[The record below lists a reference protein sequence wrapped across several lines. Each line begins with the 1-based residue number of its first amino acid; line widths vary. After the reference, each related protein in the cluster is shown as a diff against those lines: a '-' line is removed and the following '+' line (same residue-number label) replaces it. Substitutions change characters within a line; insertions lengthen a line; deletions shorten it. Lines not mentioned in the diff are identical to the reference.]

1 MIHLTPYASMPNGG
15 LQQDAVKPALGGEA
29 ESGGFAG
36 ELKSKI
42 QELNTLQNE
51 SDQRIQ
57 DGAVKGAT
65 NIHETMIQIEKA
77 EISLRLM
84 TRVRDKALSAY
95 QEVMRM
101 QF

>member
-1 MIHLTPYASMPNGG
+1 MISLTPYASMPVREVQKSAAGTMHG
-15 LQQDAVKPALGGEA
+15 AEA
-29 ESGGFAG
+29 EGAGFAG
-36 ELKSKI
+36 ELKAKI

-65 NIHETMIQIEKA
+65 NIHETMIQLEKA
-77 EISLRLM
+77 DISLRMM

-95 QEVMRM
+95 QEIMRM

>member
-1 MIHLTPYASMPNGG
+1 MIHLTPYASMP
-15 LQQDAVKPALGGEA
+15 VKELSQSAARTTHGAEA
-29 ESGGFAG
+29 DGGGFAN
-36 ELKSKI
+36 ELKAKI
-42 QELNTLQNE
+42 QEINTLQND

-65 NIHETMIQIEKA
+65 NIHETMIQLEKA
-77 EISLRLM
+77 DISLRMM

-95 QEVMRM
+95 QEIMRM